1 MPLAAMLLS
10 WRFNRSSATIPLPTR
25 ARPRAICKPTCVF
38 QSLKRDH
45 SSSDRTSKSDVLDYY
60 KGFNRSSATIP
71 LPTKGTRRQALA
83 SLLFQSLKRDHSS
96 SDNTSPSR
104 SPKRLKF
111 QSLKRDHSSSDTE
124 HQSPNSRGLQVSIA
138 QARPFLF
145 RRQTPIVGIA
155 QFGRFQSLK
164 RDHSS
169 SDPADTGQSTMGSQ
183 GFQSL
188 KRDHSSSD
196 PAV

>member
-96 SDNTSPSR
+96 SDDRKFLFIYSATA
-104 SPKRLKF
+104 LF
-111 QSLKRDHSSSDTE
+111 QSLKRDHSSSDIKLW
-124 HQSPNSRGLQVSIA
+124 NGLNIRFAVSIA

-145 RRQTPIVGIA
+145 RP
-155 QFGRFQSLK
+155 K
-164 RDHSS
+164 
-169 SDPADTGQSTMGSQ
+169 
-183 GFQSL
+183 
-188 KRDHSSSD
+188 
-196 PAV
+196 

>member
-45 SSSDRTSKSDVLDYY
+45 SSSDRTSTSHVLDYY

-104 SPKRLKF
+104 SPKRFKF
-111 QSLKRDHSSSDTE
+111 QSLKRDHSSSDDRKFLFIYSATALF
-124 HQSPNSRGLQVSIA
+124 QSLKRDHSSSDIKLWNGLNIRFAVSIA

-145 RRQTPIVGIA
+145 RP
-155 QFGRFQSLK
+155 K
-164 RDHSS
+164 
-169 SDPADTGQSTMGSQ
+169 
-183 GFQSL
+183 
-188 KRDHSSSD
+188 
-196 PAV
+196 